1 MDAGGIHYRR
11 SPPLTNDA
19 LAALFR
25 SAWPAHAERDFA
37 PVLERSLAWIA
48 AFDGARLVG
57 FVNVAWDGGRHGF
70 VLDPTVHPDYRRRGI
85 GSALLR
91 HAADLARE
99 RGLEWL
105 HVDFAPELEPFY
117 RAAGFRKTAAGLLR
131 LREEPS
137 GSP

>member
-1 MDAGGIHYRR
+1 MDGSGIRYRP
-11 SPPLTNDA
+11 SPPLEDGE
-19 LAALFR
+19 LAALLR
-25 SAWPAHAERDFA
+25 SAWPAHAERDFT
-37 PVLERSLAWIA
+37 PILERSLVWIG

-57 FVNVAWDGGRHGF
+57 FVNVAWDGGGHGF

-117 RAAGFRKTAAGLLR
+117 RAAGFRETAAGLLR